1 METKIIDGVE
11 YIAKE
16 HIDGL
21 IQDKI
26 SKYAKRTREAE
37 TQIEEMNQRLVEA
50 GEKLKTV
57 DNLTEQIYGL
67 KEELSNANTKYER
80 HAAIAELGI
89 QDPDVR
95 DALEWQ
101 YQRTD
106 TKESFGDWMKGLKE
120 NPENAPSFLR
130 SHFQTSEPPK
140 MENNVVQNV
149 ETTKDIPQPKEPPK
163 TNQKTVQ
170 SNNTETNKDILSR
183 GLNDPGFYKA
193 NREAI
198 RNAWFQQSGTKPTTK
213 F

>member
-50 GEKLKTV
+50 NEKLKTV

-101 YQRTD
+101 YQRTE

>member
-67 KEELSNANTKYER
+67 KEELQNANTKYER

-101 YQRTD
+101 YQRTE

-130 SHFQTSEPPK
+130 QHFQTSEPPK

>member
-67 KEELSNANTKYER
+67 KEELQNANTKYER

>member
-67 KEELSNANTKYER
+67 KEELQNANTKYER

-130 SHFQTSEPPK
+130 QHFQTSEPPK

-149 ETTKDIPQPKEPPK
+149 ETTKEISQPKEPPK

>member
-67 KEELSNANTKYER
+67 KEELQNANTKYER

-130 SHFQTSEPPK
+130 QHFQTSEPPK

>member
-16 HIDGL
+16 HVDGL
-21 IQDKI
+21 IQEKI

-37 TQIEEMNQRLVEA
+37 TQIEDMNQRLVEA

-67 KEELSNANTKYER
+67 KEELSNANSKYER
-80 HAAIAELGI
+80 HAAISEFGI
-89 QDPDVR
+89 TDPDVR

-101 YQRTD
+101 YQRSKSD
-106 TKESFGDWMKGLKE
+106 ESFGDWIKGLKE

-130 SHFQTSEPPK
+130 SHFQNNEAPK
-140 MENNVVQNV
+140 MDDNTAQNV
-149 ETTKDIPQPKEPPK
+149 ETIKETPKPKQAPK

-183 GLNDPGFYKA
+183 GLNDPNFYKA

-198 RNAWFQQSGTKPTTK
+198 RNAWFQQSGSKPPSK

>member
-50 GEKLKTV
+50 NEKLKTV

-130 SHFQTSEPPK
+130 QHFQTSEPPK

>member
-1 METKIIDGVE
+1 METKIIDGIE

-16 HIDGL
+16 HVDGL

-26 SKYAKRTREAE
+26 SKYAKRKRDAE
-37 TQIEEMNQRLVEA
+37 TQIEDMNQRLLEA

-80 HAAIAELGI
+80 HAAIAEMGI
-89 QDPDVR
+89 HDADVR

-101 YQRTD
+101 YQRSNTD
-106 TKESFGDWMKGLKE
+106 ESFGDWMNGLKE
-120 NPENAPSFLR
+120 NPEKAPSFLR
-130 SHFQTSEPPK
+130 QHFQTSEPPK
-140 MENNVVQNV
+140 MENKAVENV
-149 ETTKDIPQPKEPPK
+149 ETIKETPKSKQAPK

-183 GLNDPGFYKA
+183 GLNDPKFYKA

-198 RNAWFQQSGTKPTTK
+198 RNAWYQQSGTKPTTK

>member
-50 GEKLKTV
+50 NEKLKTV